1 MKFIDN
7 FEDYIYFYDSNSEK
21 FYKLNKHSKRID
33 DLFNNRY
40 SNVTEFKIIHEL
52 KKIDTKNVVKKR
64 SPNCDLEEY
73 FLCKNNK
80 CIHKTL
86 ICNGYD
92 NCDDNS
98 DEDRTGVCKNF
109 TCKGPNQYD
118 CGMNYCISN
127 SKLCDL

>member
-1 MKFIDN
+1 MSIKFIDN

-21 FYKLNKHSKRID
+21 FYKLNKYSKKIE
-33 DLFNNRY
+33 DLFNNNNY
-40 SNVTEFKIIHEL
+40 SNVSEFKIIHRL
-52 KKIDTKNVVKKR
+52 KRIEVKKR
-64 SPNCDLEEY
+64 SNCDLEEY

-80 CIHKTL
+80 CIHKSL
-86 ICNGYD
+86 LCNGFD

-98 DEDRTGVCKNF
+98 DEDRTGICKNF

-118 CGMNYCISN
+118 CGTNFCIPN